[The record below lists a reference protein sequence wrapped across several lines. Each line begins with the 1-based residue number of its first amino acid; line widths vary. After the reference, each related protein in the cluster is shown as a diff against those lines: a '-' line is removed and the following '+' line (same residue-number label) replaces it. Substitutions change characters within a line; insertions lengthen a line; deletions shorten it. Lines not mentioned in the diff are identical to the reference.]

1 MVEFFKKTN
10 FNFIGLRKK
19 MFFVSA
25 ILILATIGS
34 LIYYKGFNLSI
45 DFVGGTLVQVKFE
58 NTVSADISTVRSLVS
73 GLGYGNPEIKTLAAN
88 ELQITVKKKG
98 EGMAVS
104 QGISAALAEGYAQNK
119 FEILKQE
126 SVGAKVSGELA
137 RNAVMAILLSW
148 LAIILYM
155 WIRFK
160 LPHGVAAVIA
170 LIHDIII
177 TTGVFTIRD
186 AEISLSFV
194 AAILTV
200 IGYSLNDTI
209 VIFDRVRENV
219 QKGGNNRSFEDLIN
233 TSINETLSRT
243 VITAVSMLMA
253 LTVFYFF
260 GGEATRD
267 LSLAMIIGTLIG
279 TYSSYFVAC
288 PVLVVWNKKYPI
300 KAH

>member
-10 FNFIGLRKK
+10 FNFIGLRKR

-25 ILILATIGS
+25 ILILATVGS
-34 LIYYKGFNLSI
+34 VIYYKGFNLSI

-104 QGISAALAEGYAQNK
+104 QGISAALAKGYAQNK

-219 QKGGNNRSFEDLIN
+219 QKGSNNRSFEDLIN

-243 VITAVSMLMA
+243 VITAVAMLMA

-288 PVLVVWNKKYPI
+288 PILVVWNKKYPI